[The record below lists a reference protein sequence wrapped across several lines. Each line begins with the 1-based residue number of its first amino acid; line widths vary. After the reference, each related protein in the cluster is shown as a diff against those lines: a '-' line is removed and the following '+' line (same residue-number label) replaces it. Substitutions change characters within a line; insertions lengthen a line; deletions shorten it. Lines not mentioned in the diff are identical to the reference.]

1 MLTGCRVMIGLCSK
15 VSKNVILCHFLF
27 NLQENLMSGFLGTYN
42 ISLDEKGRFN
52 VPAKFR
58 GTIEQFGPQLV
69 VCAMEPFLVVFPQK
83 EWAENEEKLS
93 DLNAFNKEDRTHLRE
108 FYSRATD
115 CEMKSGKILLP
126 LSLRDIAGLKKEAVL
141 VGMSKTFEIWA
152 PKRWETQGGK

>member
-1 MLTGCRVMIGLCSK
+1 
-15 VSKNVILCHFLF
+15 
-27 NLQENLMSGFLGTYN
+27 MSSFLGTYN

-58 GTIEQFGPQLV
+58 GTLEQSGPQLV

-93 DLNAFNKEDRTHLRE
+93 TLNAFNKEDRTRLRE

-115 CEMKSGKILLP
+115 CEIKSGKILLP
-126 LSLRDIAGLKKEAVL
+126 LNLRDIAGLKKEAVL
-141 VGMSKTFEIWA
+141 VGMSKTFEIWS
-152 PKRWETQGGK
+152 PERWGRQRGD

>member
-1 MLTGCRVMIGLCSK
+1 
-15 VSKNVILCHFLF
+15 
-27 NLQENLMSGFLGTYN
+27 MSSFLGTYN

-58 GTIEQFGPQLV
+58 GTLEQSGPQLV

-93 DLNAFNKEDRTHLRE
+93 TLNAFNKEDRTRFRE

-126 LSLRDIAGLKKEAVL
+126 LNLRDIAGLKKEAVL
-141 VGMSKTFEIWA
+141 VGMSKTFEIWS
-152 PKRWETQGGK
+152 PENWGGQRGD

>member
-1 MLTGCRVMIGLCSK
+1 
-15 VSKNVILCHFLF
+15 
-27 NLQENLMSGFLGTYN
+27 MSSFLGTYN

-58 GTIEQFGPQLV
+58 GTLDQSGPQLV

-93 DLNAFNKEDRTHLRE
+93 TLNAFNKEDRTRLRE

-126 LSLRDIAGLKKEAVL
+126 LNLRDIAGLKKEAVL
-141 VGMSKTFEIWA
+141 VGMSKTFEIWS
-152 PKRWETQGGK
+152 PERWGRQRGD

>member
-1 MLTGCRVMIGLCSK
+1 
-15 VSKNVILCHFLF
+15 
-27 NLQENLMSGFLGTYN
+27 MSSFLGTYN

-58 GTIEQFGPQLV
+58 GTLDHSGPQLV

-93 DLNAFNKEDRTHLRE
+93 TLNAFNKEDRTRLRE

-126 LSLRDIAGLKKEAVL
+126 LNLRDIAGLKKEAVL
-141 VGMSKTFEIWA
+141 VGMSKAFEIWS
-152 PKRWETQGGK
+152 PERWGRQRGD

>member
-1 MLTGCRVMIGLCSK
+1 
-15 VSKNVILCHFLF
+15 
-27 NLQENLMSGFLGTYN
+27 MSSFLGTYN

-58 GTIEQFGPQLV
+58 GTLEQSGPQLV

-93 DLNAFNKEDRTHLRE
+93 TLNAFNKEDRTRLRE

-115 CEMKSGKILLP
+115 CEMKSGKILLT
-126 LSLRDIAGLKKEAVL
+126 LNLRDIAGLKKEAVL
-141 VGMSKTFEIWA
+141 VGMSKTFEIWSSE
-152 PKRWETQGGK
+152 RWGRQGGE

>member
-1 MLTGCRVMIGLCSK
+1 MTS
-15 VSKNVILCHFLF
+15 
-27 NLQENLMSGFLGTYN
+27 FLGTYN
-42 ISLDEKGRFN
+42 ISIDEKGRFN

-58 GTIEQFGPQLV
+58 GTLDHSGPQLV

-93 DLNAFNKEDRTHLRE
+93 TLNAFNKEDRTRLRE

-126 LSLRDIAGLKKEAVL
+126 LNLRDIAGLKKEAVL
-141 VGMSKTFEIWA
+141 VGMSKTFEIWS
-152 PKRWETQGGK
+152 PERWGGQRGD

>member
-1 MLTGCRVMIGLCSK
+1 
-15 VSKNVILCHFLF
+15 
-27 NLQENLMSGFLGTYN
+27 MSSFLGTYN

-58 GTIEQFGPQLV
+58 GTLDQSGPQQV

-93 DLNAFNKEDRTHLRE
+93 TLNAFNKEDRTRLRE

-126 LSLRDIAGLKKEAVL
+126 LNLRDIAGLKKEAVL
-141 VGMSKTFEIWA
+141 VGMSKTFEIWS
-152 PKRWETQGGK
+152 PERWGGQRGD

>member
-1 MLTGCRVMIGLCSK
+1 
-15 VSKNVILCHFLF
+15 
-27 NLQENLMSGFLGTYN
+27 MSSFLGTYN

-58 GTIEQFGPQLV
+58 GTLEQSGPQLV

-93 DLNAFNKEDRTHLRE
+93 TLNAFNKEDRTRLRE

-126 LSLRDIAGLKKEAVL
+126 LNLRDIAGLKKEAVL
-141 VGMSKTFEIWA
+141 VGMSKTFEIWSPA
-152 PKRWETQGGK
+152 RWGRKEGD

>member
-1 MLTGCRVMIGLCSK
+1 
-15 VSKNVILCHFLF
+15 
-27 NLQENLMSGFLGTYN
+27 MSGFLGTYN

-58 GTIEQFGPQLV
+58 GTLDQSGPQLV

-93 DLNAFNKEDRTHLRE
+93 TLNAFNKEDRTRLRE

-126 LSLRDIAGLKKEAVL
+126 LNLRDIAGLKKEAVL
-141 VGMSKTFEIWA
+141 VGMSKNFEIWS
-152 PKRWETQGGK
+152 PERWGRQGGD

>member
-1 MLTGCRVMIGLCSK
+1 MNS
-15 VSKNVILCHFLF
+15 
-27 NLQENLMSGFLGTYN
+27 FLGTYN

-58 GTIEQFGPQLV
+58 GTLEQSGPQLV

-93 DLNAFNKEDRTHLRE
+93 TLNAFNKEDRTRLRE

-126 LSLRDIAGLKKEAVL
+126 LNLRDIAGLKKEAVL
-141 VGMSKTFEIWA
+141 VGMSKTFEIWSSE
-152 PKRWETQGGK
+152 RWGRQGGD

>member
-1 MLTGCRVMIGLCSK
+1 
-15 VSKNVILCHFLF
+15 
-27 NLQENLMSGFLGTYN
+27 MSSFLGTYN

-58 GTIEQFGPQLV
+58 GTLEQSGPQLV

-93 DLNAFNKEDRTHLRE
+93 SLNAFDIEDRTRLRE

-115 CEMKSGKILLP
+115 CEMKSGKI
-126 LSLRDIAGLKKEAVL
+126 SVI
-141 VGMSKTFEIWA
+141 
-152 PKRWETQGGK
+152 

>member
-1 MLTGCRVMIGLCSK
+1 
-15 VSKNVILCHFLF
+15 
-27 NLQENLMSGFLGTYN
+27 MSSFLGTYN

-58 GTIEQFGPQLV
+58 GTLDQSGPQLV

-93 DLNAFNKEDRTHLRE
+93 TLNAFNKEDRTRLRE

-126 LSLRDIAGLKKEAVL
+126 LNLRDIAGLKKEAVL
-141 VGMSKTFEIWA
+141 VGRSKTFEIWS
-152 PKRWETQGGK
+152 PERWGGQRGD

>member
-1 MLTGCRVMIGLCSK
+1 
-15 VSKNVILCHFLF
+15 
-27 NLQENLMSGFLGTYN
+27 MSSFLGTYN

-58 GTIEQFGPQLV
+58 GTLEQSGPQLV

-93 DLNAFNKEDRTHLRE
+93 TLNAFNKEDRTRLRE

-126 LSLRDIAGLKKEAVL
+126 LNLRDIAGLKKEAVL
-141 VGMSKTFEIWA
+141 VGMSKTFEIWS
-152 PKRWETQGGK
+152 PESWGGQQGD

>member
-1 MLTGCRVMIGLCSK
+1 
-15 VSKNVILCHFLF
+15 
-27 NLQENLMSGFLGTYN
+27 MSSFLGTYN
-42 ISLDEKGRFN
+42 ISLDEKCRFN

-58 GTIEQFGPQLV
+58 GTLDQSGLQLV

-93 DLNAFNKEDRTHLRE
+93 TLNAFNKEDRTRLRE

-126 LSLRDIAGLKKEAVL
+126 LNLRDIAGLKKEAVL
-141 VGMSKTFEIWA
+141 VGMSKTFEIWS
-152 PKRWETQGGK
+152 PERWGGQRGD

>member
-1 MLTGCRVMIGLCSK
+1 
-15 VSKNVILCHFLF
+15 
-27 NLQENLMSGFLGTYN
+27 MSSFLGTYN

-58 GTIEQFGPQLV
+58 GTLEQSGPQLV

-93 DLNAFNKEDRTHLRE
+93 TLNAFNKEDRTRLRE

-126 LSLRDIAGLKKEAVL
+126 LNLRDIAGLKKEAVL
-141 VGMSKTFEIWA
+141 VGMSKTFEIWS
-152 PKRWETQGGK
+152 PERWGGKRGD

>member
-1 MLTGCRVMIGLCSK
+1 
-15 VSKNVILCHFLF
+15 
-27 NLQENLMSGFLGTYN
+27 MSSFLGTYN

-58 GTIEQFGPQLV
+58 GTLDQSGPQLV
-69 VCAMEPFLVVFPQK
+69 VCAMDPFLVVFPQK

-93 DLNAFNKEDRTHLRE
+93 TLNAVNKEARTRLRE

-126 LSLRDIAGLKKEAVL
+126 LNLRDIAGLKKEAVL
-141 VGMSKTFEIWA
+141 VGMSKTFEIWS
-152 PKRWETQGGK
+152 PERWGGQRGD

>member
-1 MLTGCRVMIGLCSK
+1 MNS
-15 VSKNVILCHFLF
+15 
-27 NLQENLMSGFLGTYN
+27 FLGTYN

-58 GTIEQFGPQLV
+58 GTLEQSGPQLV

-93 DLNAFNKEDRTHLRE
+93 TLNAFNKEDRTRLRE

-126 LSLRDIAGLKKEAVL
+126 LNLRDIAGLKKEAVL
-141 VGMSKTFEIWA
+141 VGMSKTFEIWS
-152 PKRWETQGGK
+152 PERWGGQRGD

>member
-1 MLTGCRVMIGLCSK
+1 
-15 VSKNVILCHFLF
+15 
-27 NLQENLMSGFLGTYN
+27 MSSFLGTYN

-58 GTIEQFGPQLV
+58 GTLDHSGPQLV

-93 DLNAFNKEDRTHLRE
+93 TLNAFNKEDRTRLRE

-126 LSLRDIAGLKKEAVL
+126 LNLRDIAGLQKEAVL
-141 VGMSKTFEIWA
+141 VGMSKTFEIWS
-152 PKRWETQGGK
+152 PERWGGQQGD

>member
-1 MLTGCRVMIGLCSK
+1 MNS
-15 VSKNVILCHFLF
+15 
-27 NLQENLMSGFLGTYN
+27 FLGTYN

-52 VPAKFR
+52 IPAKFR
-58 GTIEQFGPQLV
+58 GTIEQSGPQLV

-93 DLNAFNKEDRTHLRE
+93 TLNAFNKEDRTRLRE

-126 LSLRDIAGLKKEAVL
+126 LNLRDIAGLKKEAVL
-141 VGMSKTFEIWA
+141 VGMSKTFEIWSSE
-152 PKRWETQGGK
+152 RWGRQGVE

>member
-1 MLTGCRVMIGLCSK
+1 
-15 VSKNVILCHFLF
+15 
-27 NLQENLMSGFLGTYN
+27 
-42 ISLDEKGRFN
+42 
-52 VPAKFR
+52 
-58 GTIEQFGPQLV
+58 
-69 VCAMEPFLVVFPQK
+69 MEPFLVVFPQK

-141 VGMSKTFEIWA
+141 VGMSKTFEIWS

>member
-1 MLTGCRVMIGLCSK
+1 
-15 VSKNVILCHFLF
+15 
-27 NLQENLMSGFLGTYN
+27 MSSFLGTYN

-58 GTIEQFGPQLV
+58 GTLEQSGPQLV

-93 DLNAFNKEDRTHLRE
+93 TLNAINKEDRTRLRE

-126 LSLRDIAGLKKEAVL
+126 LNLRDIAGLKKEAVL
-141 VGMSKTFEIWA
+141 VGMSKTFEIWSSE
-152 PKRWETQGGK
+152 RWGRQGGD

>member
-1 MLTGCRVMIGLCSK
+1 
-15 VSKNVILCHFLF
+15 
-27 NLQENLMSGFLGTYN
+27 LGTYN

-58 GTIEQFGPQLV
+58 GTLDQSGPQLV

-93 DLNAFNKEDRTHLRE
+93 TLNAFNKEDRTRLRE

-126 LSLRDIAGLKKEAVL
+126 LNLRDIAGLKKEAVL
-141 VGMSKTFEIWA
+141 VGMSKTFEIWS
-152 PKRWETQGGK
+152 PERWGGQRGD

>member
-1 MLTGCRVMIGLCSK
+1 
-15 VSKNVILCHFLF
+15 
-27 NLQENLMSGFLGTYN
+27 MSSFLGTYN

-58 GTIEQFGPQLV
+58 GTLDQSGPHLV

-93 DLNAFNKEDRTHLRE
+93 TLNAFNKEDRTRLRE

-115 CEMKSGKILLP
+115 CEMKSGKLLLP

-141 VGMSKTFEIWA
+141 VGMSKTFEIWS
-152 PKRWETQGGK
+152 PERWGGQQGD

>member
-1 MLTGCRVMIGLCSK
+1 
-15 VSKNVILCHFLF
+15 
-27 NLQENLMSGFLGTYN
+27 MSRFLGTYN

-58 GTIEQFGPQLV
+58 GTLEQSGPQLV

-93 DLNAFNKEDRTHLRE
+93 TLNAFNKEDRTRLRE

-126 LSLRDIAGLKKEAVL
+126 LTLRDIAGLKKEAVL
-141 VGMSKTFEIWA
+141 VGMSKTFEIWS
-152 PKRWETQGGK
+152 PERWGGQRGDARRREKI